1 MQNADKRTY
10 STPEFIE
17 FGRIE
22 DITSTKTWHAANDW
36 LGEIL
41 EVFLP
46 STNGNIIGS
55 NPQNFS

>member
-1 MQNADKRTY
+1 MQNAEKRTY
-10 STPEFIE
+10 STPEFTE

-22 DITSTKTWHAANDW
+22 EITSTKTWHAANDW

-46 STNGNIIGS
+46 SGNGNIIGH
-55 NPQNFS
+55 NPQSFS

>member
-1 MQNADKRTY
+1 MQNADKKTY
-10 STPEFIE
+10 STPEFTE

-22 DITSTKTWHAANDW
+22 EITNTKSWHASNDW

-46 STNGNIIGS
+46 SANGNVVGAA
-55 NPQNFS
+55 PQFS